1 MSPRETPALSPM
13 LRGVPGGQGWAGSC
27 QCAKRCQ
34 DPPLGQ
40 SLLNSVPNPQG
51 RRCSD
56 GYGCPEPAK
65 GSPCQDPPPQKKQ
78 KKTKKQLTSQLA
90 LPPFPHR
97 CSRRVCRGKGE
108 AAASPRGRTAPGG
121 APPRG
126 LAAPTRCLNSAE
138 RLPLLDS
145 SMFMTL
151 VFVPR
156 MLNFRDLKR
165 GKKKTQCGR
174 RPPRGERTGERSPG
188 LKAEVRKKEKKKRN
202 HRAYPRSAATSPESL
217 GKGRE
222 RCGHGHGLPAL
233 LGGSA
238 ARHRVPRPPPPG
250 LSPQLGSGSRGP
262 HGHPAPS
269 PGVTPALSAGMGLDL
284 GAAGTCWDPKS
295 STQGQSTG
303 LTCRCRL

>member
-1 MSPRETPALSPM
+1 MATAALSQQRA
-13 LRGVPGGQGWAGSC
+13 LLARTL
-27 QCAKRCQ
+27 
-34 DPPLGQ
+34 PP
-40 SLLNSVPNPQG
+40 
-51 RRCSD
+51 
-56 GYGCPEPAK
+56 
-65 GSPCQDPPPQKKQ
+65 KKNK

-121 APPRG
+121 APPQG

-165 GKKKTQCGR
+165 GKKKDTVWPAAPSGQTHGR
-174 RPPRGERTGERSPG
+174 TFAGVKSRSKKERKEKEKPSRLPPECCNITRVPRKGKREMWSRPRPPRTAGGVGGTASSPTTPP
-188 LKAEVRKKEKKKRN
+188 
-202 HRAYPRSAATSPESL
+202 RA
-217 GKGRE
+217 
-222 RCGHGHGLPAL
+222 
-233 LGGSA
+233 
-238 ARHRVPRPPPPG
+238 VPTTWEWI
-250 LSPQLGSGSRGP
+250 SGT
-262 HGHPAPS
+262 HGHPVPS